1 MEQVIVAV
9 GSNLGDRHGML
20 QHAGAFLDLI
30 SETQVI
36 KSSVWESEP
45 IGPSE
50 HTFLNTVARISVSA
64 DPVNLLAVLKKFEVK
79 SGRKNQHVKW
89 GPRLLDLDIIAF
101 GNLVI
106 QTQTLII
113 PHPEYTKRLFV
124 LLPLKEVDAEWN
136 DPQTK
141 TPIDTLIEE
150 TVEMQIHKTNMTW

>member
-1 MEQVIVAV
+1 
-9 GSNLGDRHGML
+9 
-20 QHAGAFLDLI
+20 
-30 SETQVI
+30 
-36 KSSVWESEP
+36 
-45 IGPSE
+45 
-50 HTFLNTVARISVSA
+50 VSA